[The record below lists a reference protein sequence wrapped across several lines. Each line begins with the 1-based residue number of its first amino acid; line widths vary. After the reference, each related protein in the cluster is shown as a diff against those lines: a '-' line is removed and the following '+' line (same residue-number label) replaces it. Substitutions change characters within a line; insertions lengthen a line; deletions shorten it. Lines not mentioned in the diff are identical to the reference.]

1 MKSINHQ
8 KFESILCYV
17 VNIQIVSNLNSF
29 QNENKRNH
37 NSRNPCKRQHR
48 KSLDVLD
55 KTRTHHKMECS
66 FRRLAHH
73 PSRNDL
79 RIEGKF
85 LSRMEAKDG
94 SFGFDFEGV
103 YTDVIINGKISYTLL
118 DDRKV
123 TITFSQTENGI
134 QITETFEAENQN
146 PLELQK
152 LGWQAILNNFKNYVE
167 NN

>member
-1 MKSINHQ
+1 MKTKETITVETLVNASIEKVWTFWTKPEHITKWNAASDDWHT
-8 KFESILCYV
+8 
-17 VNIQIVSNLNSF
+17 
-29 QNENKRNH
+29 
-37 NSRNPCKRQHR
+37 
-48 KSLDVLD
+48 
-55 KTRTHHKMECS
+55 TRAE
-66 FRRLAHH
+66 
-73 PSRNDL
+73 NDL

-103 YTDVIINGKISYTLL
+103 YIDVIINGKISYTLL